1 MSVPKVS
8 FIDINQFKIVSS
20 NEKTL
25 GLIPRLGYINT
36 YTHDTGSTNALFEGK
51 KTIKE
56 KASRSEYIDQA
67 KVHINI
73 IMTSLFETVGWSVA
87 IDCTNA

>member
-1 MSVPKVS
+1 MK
-8 FIDINQFKIVSS
+8 
-20 NEKTL
+20 KTL
-25 GLIPRLGYINT
+25 GLIPRLGYINRD
-36 YTHDTGSTNALFEGK
+36 THDTASTNALFEGK